1 MFFVV
6 TLPCADYIL
15 TWSFCRNMD
24 WLSPP
29 ARWLYFAVQTALSR
43 RFLHFSQISGTAV
56 IQIPAAALIQCQ
68 KILLLDCQF
77 FHLFLLKTIRHIIRE
92 NPKIMCLTLFSVKR
106 CLKDVVFLFQTIC
119 KDAKKS
125 LKSRKKS
132 NYLQASSIA
141 TAQATVIPTIGLLPA
156 PMRPIIST

>member
-1 MFFVV
+1 M
-6 TLPCADYIL
+6 
-15 TWSFCRNMD
+15 
-24 WLSPP
+24 
-29 ARWLYFAVQTALSR
+29 
-43 RFLHFSQISGTAV
+43 
-56 IQIPAAALIQCQ
+56 
-68 KILLLDCQF
+68 
-77 FHLFLLKTIRHIIRE
+77 
-92 NPKIMCLTLFSVKR
+92 MCLTLFSVKR

-156 PMRPIIST
+156 PSRSRMAAYTDISNA